1 MKNFIKV
8 LIIGDSN
15 CMPRLSKSKKEN
27 LPPEKIYTHMLRNKY
42 KDFLFKEVVWGGV
55 KTSMLIDYS
64 VNYYKRWQ
72 PDFIIVHT
80 GVNDIKTQLLSEK
93 TSYKIF
99 KITNFLKLD
108 KKKIK
113 EKILYNP
120 KYIKYLNT
128 NKVSPLNLSIEAKKL
143 IKNFKKSKIIWIG
156 IHSNRKIN
164 QERPHTYEAISKYNK
179 EIKKYFNS
187 NFIDNDLTNSSF
199 TKDGY
204 HLNHLGHKTLF
215 KKVSYFFNKKNN
227 I

>member
-108 KKKIK
+108 KKKLRKKFCIIPN
-113 EKILYNP
+113 IL
-120 KYIKYLNT
+120 
-128 NKVSPLNLSIEAKKL
+128 
-143 IKNFKKSKIIWIG
+143 
-156 IHSNRKIN
+156 
-164 QERPHTYEAISKYNK
+164 
-179 EIKKYFNS
+179 
-187 NFIDNDLTNSSF
+187 
-199 TKDGY
+199 
-204 HLNHLGHKTLF
+204 
-215 KKVSYFFNKKNN
+215 N

>member
-113 EKILYNP
+113 EKILYKP
-120 KYIKYLNT
+120 K
-128 NKVSPLNLSIEAKKL
+128 
-143 IKNFKKSKIIWIG
+143 
-156 IHSNRKIN
+156 
-164 QERPHTYEAISKYNK
+164 
-179 EIKKYFNS
+179 
-187 NFIDNDLTNSSF
+187 
-199 TKDGY
+199 
-204 HLNHLGHKTLF
+204 
-215 KKVSYFFNKKNN
+215 
-227 I
+227 